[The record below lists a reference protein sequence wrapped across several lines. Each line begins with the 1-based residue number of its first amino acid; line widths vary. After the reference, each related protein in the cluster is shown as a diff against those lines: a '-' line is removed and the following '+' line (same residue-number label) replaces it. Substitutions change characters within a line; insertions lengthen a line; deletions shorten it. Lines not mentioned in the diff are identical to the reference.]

1 MSKTPVTIVGGGVVG
16 CVAAWS
22 AFKAGHTVSLFE
34 KAHLGSGASGQAL
47 GILAPSDADRAL
59 DELQRQGCAAWPAL
73 ITEIAEAAGTEI
85 IQLYRTWPKG
95 AQINI
100 PALFQTFATLFDK
113 IGITVVKASAPE
125 DTTTPTLWAAGWGNA
140 KHLPGMTVRAG
151 TACRLAPCGLT
162 ELLVGKGHPTQGI
175 YAVPDWDGTVLLG
188 THNVNMPNPHIGAP
202 HPEWLA
208 ELRTNAGIMFPPLES
223 TEIIKTWVGNRP
235 TTSPRLPLLR
245 SVSENNWAVAGLGGI
260 GYALA
265 PVVAA
270 EWLNQMNGP
279 TATRLMP

>member
-22 AFKAGHTVSLFE
+22 AYRAGHAVSLFE
-34 KAHLGSGASGQAL
+34 KAHLGGGASGQAL

-59 DELQRQGCAAWPAL
+59 DELQRKGCTAWPPL
-73 ITEIAEAAGTEI
+73 IAEISEASGTEPA
-85 IQLYRTWPKG
+85 QLYRTWPKG

-100 PALFQTFATLFDK
+100 PTLFQTFTTLFK
-113 IGITVVKASAPE
+113 KVGITVIKTAVPE
-125 DTTTPTLWAAGWGNA
+125 ALTTPTLWAAGWSNA
-140 KHLPGMTVRAG
+140 QHLPGMTVRAG

-188 THNVNMPNPHIGAP
+188 THNVNMPSPHIGTP

-208 ELRTNAGIMFPPLES
+208 ELRTNAGILFPPLQS
-223 TEIIKTWVGNRP
+223 AEILETWVGNRP

-245 SVSENNWAVAGLGGI
+245 SVSENTWAVAGLGGI

-270 EWLNQMNGP
+270 DWLSQMLNK
-279 TATRLMP
+279 